1 MPVRVLRPWEEI
13 MLLRRVVF
21 ATTAAVLILAAPAAA
36 STAAAGPSPTP
47 LILELILAAIVITG
61 MAIRRPVSRTLASV
75 RGKLSRPQRQ
85 PARRAVERGA

>member
-1 MPVRVLRPWEEI
+1 MF
-13 MLLRRVVF
+13 LRRVVF
-21 ATTAAVLILAAPAAA
+21 ATTAAVLILAAPAAAA

-61 MAIRRPVSRTLASV
+61 MAIRRPVSRAVASV
-75 RGKLSRPQRQ
+75 RGKLGRPQRQ

>member
-1 MPVRVLRPWEEI
+1 
-13 MLLRRVVF
+13 MLLRRVAV

-61 MAIRRPVSRTLASV
+61 MAVRRPVSRALGAV
-75 RGKLSRPQRQ
+75 RGKLVAAAPQ
-85 PARRAVERGA
+85 PARPRGRARVRSERQLRH

>member
-1 MPVRVLRPWEEI
+1 

-47 LILELILAAIVITG
+47 LILELILAVIVVTG
-61 MAIRRPVSRTLASV
+61 LAIRGPVSRALGAMRSTI
-75 RGKLSRPQRQ
+75 SRPRHQ
-85 PARRAVERGA
+85 ASSRRAIERRA